1 MRELQGSTK
10 GAAMEYTSKYNLFKY
25 GAKRKKASRYQEV
38 KVKREYRNKEEI
50 RKVTKKIN
58 SKVEG
63 MEQEGRSNGAET
75 KQKIPHTGDKES
87 LDRCE

>member
-38 KVKREYRNKEEI
+38 KVKRVYRNKEEI
-50 RKVTKKIN
+50 RKVTAK
-58 SKVEG
+58 
-63 MEQEGRSNGAET
+63 
-75 KQKIPHTGDKES
+75 
-87 LDRCE
+87 